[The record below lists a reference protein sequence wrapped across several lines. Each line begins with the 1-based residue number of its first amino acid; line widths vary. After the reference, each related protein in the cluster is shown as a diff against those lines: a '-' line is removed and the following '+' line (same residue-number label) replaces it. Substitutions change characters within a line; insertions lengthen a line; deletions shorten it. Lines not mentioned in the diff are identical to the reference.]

1 MENYLKYIIKN
12 IDPDLKID
20 VSLIMKMLLNK
31 KKFVKKIGKEA
42 GSSNMLR
49 EIISLNDTNKDL
61 ICKFLQDA
69 IKDTQVIKVLLNG
82 NEKIQYRMSVMYY
95 FVYHLIGIF
104 DDKYKV
110 ICFFKYKEPTNTNK
124 NIFDL
129 LKCKVVLASDL
140 QKIDFFP
147 GKNINSDK
155 CYDMNDKIEIYTY
168 FYGNDTEKIIS
179 IDVLA
184 KEELA
189 KNYDSANIYLD
200 FIRFLKEIII
210 INYKRECT
218 INKDDCDIIII
229 PDLNGNHITLLNI
242 IKRLFYIEKIDK
254 NYILV
259 DVKIIF
265 IGKIFGNEDDYLYN
279 NMILFFMFYYLIMRN
294 NGVDTQRIFM
304 VKDEVEYNKNKFV
317 NNTNF
322 SLLKNFYNNLPNA
335 IVINDK
341 KYNIKELVLFSTS
354 NIQVNPRHG
363 NEVELRF
370 DIDTNK
376 NNPNE
381 YVGLNVKIICQE
393 NENNTFEGRVKSF
406 DYVDE
411 KEEKYWKMI
420 INNIKNIEGFKNNI
434 MSIFKVEV
442 IGFKKEYLNGRD
454 YEINKYWVSS
464 YSYTKWRIDN
474 PGKTYLDKDY
484 RSIKNIEEDMKLN
497 GFTFDNK
504 KLADFIFDN
513 HIKYL
518 ILSSENKKELNLLQ
532 CSKSKLVDDLNL
544 FQDIEDKSFI
554 YRFGN
559 KKKINGASTIIDINP
574 TFWWGNNATYM
585 KEILEMEKPDYKK
598 PNRTFIEYF
607 QKITGFNKSDL
618 KKYKSEIIKNIFL
631 NKYYPILLTTN
642 HKNFDNF
649 IVLRKDL
656 TVSLPNECIHT
667 GGDKREEM
675 FEKTIKNTF
684 MKYIGKPFFGLNN
697 VPNGKDKIY
706 EHPKDNG
713 QFIVNRDIYSS
724 YGKIEIYNDSTV
736 DLERIKLPIIDYPN
750 KSYDLNL
757 SKIIR
762 ENNFILN
769 NIQDKN
775 IFILAIYD
783 LNIDNLTKQ
792 LKYMISKRVLNEH
805 LMLNENSMLIIMSNN
820 DSYYKNNNSKKLL
833 FNLFMMNLKN
843 NNPSVLYL
851 FKNGFGDS
859 FYNKFVK
866 KNIIIND
873 YYYLKNDIFITPL
886 RISNAQSASPLSLT
900 TAHEMGVLNV
910 QRCKNLNDKFIIL
923 NHKYENK
930 KAFIVKKTGNDIF
943 NLTNTRSELREN
955 VIKNKIF
962 TLKNI
967 DGKRRCPTKIIN
979 TNKNKWPKSSDLNP
993 FLVLQNIYCLVV
1005 LRLEETYEPLLNCD
1019 ANKSFL
1025 SNSTFRSSYNSIKSF
1040 VKSSVKSSVKSP
1052 VKSSVKSS
1060 VESSVIKSSC
1070 PGSMIGIENR
1080 NTNKKN
1086 GGRVYCYLNSLMQ
1099 MLYCIDELKNYTF
1112 LEPVFSLLNGK
1123 NGYITAETIV
1133 SIYLDRYK
1141 DIEQNIL
1148 KFNDPIE
1155 FLGFTFFNITNHS
1168 KKNSLKNET
1177 IRNIITINTTRN
1189 SLDFVL
1195 SELKNDIDYKEYLFI
1210 NIEKLSNNGNTT
1222 VSRFISKNATINKTL
1237 NIEHKIKYKLLGAIF
1252 WLLGPHYTFA
1262 SYDDK
1267 GNVCRYY
1274 NDDEILTKIPSGIT
1288 LENNG
1293 KLLLYKEYKDK

>member
-12 IDPDLKID
+12 RNPDLKID

-31 KKFVKKIGKEA
+31 KNFVKKIGKEA
-42 GSSNMLR
+42 GSSGTLR
-49 EIISLNDTNKDL
+49 EKITLNDTNKGS

-184 KEELA
+184 KEELMKNGNELA
-189 KNYDSANIYLD
+189 KNYDLKNIYSD
-200 FIRFLKEIII
+200 FKIFLKRIKKNNNK
-210 INYKRECT
+210 INYNREYM
-218 INKDDCDIIII
+218 INKDGYDIIII

-254 NYILV
+254 NYILA

-265 IGKIFGNEDDYLYN
+265 IGKIFGGEEDT
-279 NMILFFMFYYLIMRN
+279 NMILFFMIYYLIMNN
-294 NGVDTQRIFM
+294 NGITQRIFM
-304 VKDEVEYNKNKFV
+304 VKDEVEYKENKFV

-322 SLLKNFYNNLPNA
+322 NLLKKFYNNLPNA

-341 KYNIKELVLFSTS
+341 KYNIKELNSLNVSGPTTIDLKNKEKIELEC
-354 NIQVNPRHG
+354 NIN
-363 NEVELRF
+363 NN
-370 DIDTNK
+370 INK
-376 NNPNE
+376 NNSNE
-381 YVGLNVKIICQE
+381 YKPGLFVRVSSSSIQHECSFEGQIKSSEYIVDNSGRYLKIII
-393 NENNTFEGRVKSF
+393 
-406 DYVDE
+406 D
-411 KEEKYWKMI
+411 
-420 INNIKNIEGFKNNI
+420 NIKNVKNVKDNKIGGTINI
-434 MSIFKVEV
+434 KI
-442 IGFKKEYLNGRD
+442 IGFKEEYLNGKN
-454 YEINKYWVSS
+454 YEIDKYWVSS

-474 PGKTYLDKDY
+474 PGKTYSNKDNE
-484 RSIKNIEEDMKLN
+484 SIKNIEDDMKLN

-544 FQDIEDKSFI
+544 FQDIDDKSFI

-598 PNRTFIEYF
+598 PNRTFMEYF
-607 QKITGFNKSDL
+607 QKITGFNKSDMN
-618 KKYKSEIIKNIFL
+618 KYKSEIIKNIFL

-656 TVSLPNECIHT
+656 NVVLSNNCTHT
-667 GGDKREEM
+667 GGAKEEM
-675 FEKTIKNTF
+675 FEKTIKDTF
-684 MKYIGKPFFGLNN
+684 MKYIGKPFFGWNN
-697 VPNGKDKIY
+697 VSKEKEKISG
-706 EHPKDNG
+706 HPKDNG

-724 YGKIEIYNDSTV
+724 YGKIEIYNDSTA
-736 DLERIKLPIIDYPN
+736 DIKDIELPTIDYPT
-750 KSYDLNL
+750 KDLNL
-757 SKIIR
+757 SNISSG
-762 ENNFILN
+762 NNFILN

-805 LMLNENSMLIIMSNN
+805 LMINENSMLIIMCYNVN
-820 DSYYKNNNSKKLL
+820 YYTNNNSKNLL
-833 FNLFMMNLKN
+833 FNLFKMNLKN
-843 NNPSVLYL
+843 DNPSVLYL
-851 FKNGFGDS
+851 FKNGFGDN

-866 KNIIIND
+866 KNIIINK
-873 YYYLKNDIFITPL
+873 YYYLTNDNQNNNNITN
-886 RISNAQSASPLSLT
+886 S
-900 TAHEMGVLNV
+900 
-910 QRCKNLNDKFIIL
+910 NDKFIIL
-923 NHKYENK
+923 NDNHYDK
-930 KAFIVKKTGNDIF
+930 KAFIVKKTGNTENLFTKINDDKIF

-967 DGKRRCPTKIIN
+967 NGKRKCPTKIIN
-979 TNKNKWPKSSDLNP
+979 TDKDKWPKSSDLEP
-993 FLVLQNIYCLVV
+993 FLVLQNINCLVV

-1019 ANKSFL
+1019 
-1025 SNSTFRSSYNSIKSF
+1025 
-1040 VKSSVKSSVKSP
+1040 
-1052 VKSSVKSS
+1052 
-1060 VESSVIKSSC
+1060 
-1070 PGSMIGIENR
+1070 
-1080 NTNKKN
+1080 TNKP
-1086 GGRVYCYLNSLMQ
+1086 
-1099 MLYCIDELKNYTF
+1099 
-1112 LEPVFSLLNGK
+1112 LE
-1123 NGYITAETIV
+1123 I
-1133 SIYLDRYK
+1133 
-1141 DIEQNIL
+1141 
-1148 KFNDPIE
+1148 
-1155 FLGFTFFNITNHS
+1155 
-1168 KKNSLKNET
+1168 
-1177 IRNIITINTTRN
+1177 
-1189 SLDFVL
+1189 
-1195 SELKNDIDYKEYLFI
+1195 
-1210 NIEKLSNNGNTT
+1210 
-1222 VSRFISKNATINKTL
+1222 
-1237 NIEHKIKYKLLGAIF
+1237 
-1252 WLLGPHYTFA
+1252 
-1262 SYDDK
+1262 
-1267 GNVCRYY
+1267 
-1274 NDDEILTKIPSGIT
+1274 
-1288 LENNG
+1288 
-1293 KLLLYKEYKDK
+1293 